1 MDDILS
7 EISFDEGIAMP
18 VANVENKQL
27 EAKLEQKQKDI
38 VRYREEVDNYS
49 ERIQSM
55 SDHLKNVLQERLQTQ
70 EVCNARSR
78 EIKTEEH
85 FRQLAE
91 REEGRLRSEIGKLE
105 KELDAIKERKNIYE
119 NNIFKGTEK
128 IEVLKGQMNWDQQA
142 LNAWLKESAKQD
154 EDTLILEKYARSD
167 DGKIKELSLKQEKMI
182 EDRNHKRRALEHE
195 ITQTLT
201 AQLELDKISEA
212 FRDAHKARQELLQQ
226 WESTIQQMQKRDNEM
241 DQSSLQ
247 LMELRV
253 EVNKRK
259 EGLKEKQNFLDNEIN
274 NNEEKEKK
282 ISGAER
288 QAAKLRIQYQNIENE
303 RTQLHD
309 ELETLKYTVDRTAKD
324 LDNSR
329 KKGNGL
335 KKEVIARNEKLEQII
350 ETRSELLE
358 QYKLAENVTLSA
370 DQKTVL
376 LENALKKEENVIIEI
391 EKELTRL
398 RDIQFKKTQEMH
410 QVRQMESNTNAE
422 IHGAKAATRNL
433 TSKLNKLD
441 LESLKQQEIVYNQD
455 FQLQQL
461 ERKMARLQGERSN
474 EENKQLEIRIKQL
487 SEFLESHQA
496 RHNMLTAQLKKLSD
510 DLRRASRQLS
520 SGADEK
526 KDLANKIGELS
537 LHNDSSE
544 RVLKTITSLKQDLM
558 VDENILKLE
567 IKRLRDQLQ
576 NRANDVMTLEERRLL
591 LDTAMKER
599 RQEID
604 IHTDMLKGQMKT
616 SEEERQKISSE
627 LHERISK
634 IDKLR
639 ARYEILMVS
648 MAPPEGEEEK
658 SQAYYVIKSAQEK
671 EELQRAGDELDAK
684 IRKAEKEIR
693 ALENTLVLMNS
704 RNETYRKS
712 FTVVEET
719 SEEFEAK
726 KQLEEQLKI
735 AMEKYKYKRR
745 QLRELQEDLQT
756 MATTSERLTV
766 DEQELIMVMEE
777 KQKVMES
784 LKKELSVQEEKKDRA
799 EKKWKKLKRDARSA
813 HKTKGELPEEKDIE
827 VREMRDFNKNIVN
840 QIGLITRENPN
851 FGPIINLYFSQAG
864 LPIPSVS
871 MTPGSARPP
880 SAASSA
886 RSSLSGRSI
895 RSKGSDVSSSGGS
908 ARQALGTKSLQLG
921 LDSMTTTPKGTPP
934 RSKSNSAQSTPVR
947 TPVRTPSTGRS
958 SSHTTPSTTPKGSRP
973 PTGRTSSVSKR

>member
-1 MDDILS
+1 
-7 EISFDEGIAMP
+7 
-18 VANVENKQL
+18 
-27 EAKLEQKQKDI
+27 
-38 VRYREEVDNYS
+38 
-49 ERIQSM
+49 
-55 SDHLKNVLQERLQTQ
+55 
-70 EVCNARSR
+70 
-78 EIKTEEH
+78 
-85 FRQLAE
+85 
-91 REEGRLRSEIGKLE
+91 
-105 KELDAIKERKNIYE
+105 
-119 NNIFKGTEK
+119 
-128 IEVLKGQMNWDQQA
+128 
-142 LNAWLKESAKQD
+142 
-154 EDTLILEKYARSD
+154 
-167 DGKIKELSLKQEKMI
+167 
-182 EDRNHKRRALEHE
+182 
-195 ITQTLT
+195 
-201 AQLELDKISEA
+201 
-212 FRDAHKARQELLQQ
+212 
-226 WESTIQQMQKRDNEM
+226 
-241 DQSSLQ
+241 
-247 LMELRV
+247 
-253 EVNKRK
+253 
-259 EGLKEKQNFLDNEIN
+259 
-274 NNEEKEKK
+274 
-282 ISGAER
+282 
-288 QAAKLRIQYQNIENE
+288 
-303 RTQLHD
+303 
-309 ELETLKYTVDRTAKD
+309 
-324 LDNSR
+324 
-329 KKGNGL
+329 
-335 KKEVIARNEKLEQII
+335 
-350 ETRSELLE
+350 
-358 QYKLAENVTLSA
+358 
-370 DQKTVL
+370 
-376 LENALKKEENVIIEI
+376 
-391 EKELTRL
+391 L

-658 SQAYYVIKSAQEK
+658 SQAYYVIKAAQEK

-895 RSKGSDVSSSGGS
+895 RSMGSDVSSSGGS